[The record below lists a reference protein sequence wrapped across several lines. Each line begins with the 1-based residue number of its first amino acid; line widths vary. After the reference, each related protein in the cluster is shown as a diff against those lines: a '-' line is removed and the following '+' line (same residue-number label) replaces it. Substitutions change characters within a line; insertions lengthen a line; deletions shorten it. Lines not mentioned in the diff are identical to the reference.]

1 MQIKYGQNVIYLH
14 SSRNM
19 TTVEIFV
26 SGRVQGVWFRKYSKQ
41 KADEIGVCGHVQNMV
56 NGKVKIVAQGGEDQ
70 IDQLVAWAKIGSPK
84 SSVES
89 VDVQPIRKEL
99 DFEDFRIIKA

>member
-1 MQIKYGQNVIYLH
+1 
-14 SSRNM
+14 M
-19 TTVEIFV
+19 TTVEIIV

-41 KADEIGVCGHVQNMV
+41 KADEIGVFGHVQNMV